1 MELKEPVKVLKG
13 VGPKKAAALEKLG
26 IKTLEDLVLFFPR
39 DYQDRR
45 GVCPIGQLQEGKPA
59 VIRGRVDLVV
69 KDPYRR
75 GRKQVLRLLASDG
88 SGKVEILFFQ
98 ARYLS
103 DYFKT
108 GNTYEFY
115 GKPSVNRGRLQMVH
129 PDFSKDEQGETKG
142 ILPIY
147 PLAAGLSQKEMR
159 TWQRA
164 ALSLLPQMEE
174 YLPREVVER
183 NRLCGLRYA
192 IENVHFPKD
201 KQPLLQGKFRLV
213 FDELLALQTGLL
225 AVRARTAAG
234 RKGLV
239 FDGGKDCGEYIKGLG
254 YELTGAQKKVVSEIL
269 DDVSSGKTMNR
280 LVQGDVGSGKTAVAE
295 IALFKAVKSGFQG
308 VMMAPTEILAK
319 QHYSGLS
326 GNFAPYGI
334 KVGLLTGSMTAK
346 EKREVLAELAG
357 GEIQILVGTHA
368 IIQPDVRFS
377 NLGLVI
383 TDEQHRFGVK
393 QRSLLSEKGENP
405 HVLVMTATPI
415 PRTLAVILYG
425 DLDISIIDELPPGRQ
440 KITTKA
446 VDSRQRELCYDFVER
461 ELKQG
466 RQAYIVAPLIDESEV
481 LDVKSAEELY
491 EELSGRFRGFRTAL
505 LHGAMKQQEK
515 DAIMERFY
523 KNEIQAL
530 VSTVVIE
537 VGINVPNATMMVIE
551 NAERFGLAQLH
562 QLRGRVGRGTHSSYC
577 MLILGKATEVAQ
589 KRAEIMVRSQDG
601 FYIAEEDLKLRG
613 PGEIFGTRQHGVP
626 DLAIADLAKH
636 IKILNDVKEEARR
649 IIAEDP
655 LLEAEKNQGL
665 KARVSRL
672 FGDDFSLKL

>member
-1 MELKEPVKVLKG
+1 MELREPISALKG

-26 IKTLEDLVLFFPR
+26 IKTIEDFVLFFPR

-45 GVCPIGQLQEGKPA
+45 SICPIGQLEDGKPA
-59 VIRGRVDLVV
+59 VIRGTIDLVV

-75 GRKQVLRLLASDG
+75 GRKQILRLLASDE

-108 GNTYEFY
+108 GKVYEFY
-115 GKPSVNRGRLQMVH
+115 GKPTMNRGRLQMVH
-129 PDFSKDEQGETKG
+129 PDFSGAEQGKTKA

-147 PLAAGLSQKEMR
+147 PLVAGLSQKEMR

-164 ALSLLPQMEE
+164 VLSGLPQMEE
-174 YLPREVVER
+174 YLPDDVVER
-183 NRLCGLRYA
+183 NRLCSLQYA

-201 KQPLLQGKFRLV
+201 KQPLLQGKFRLI

-225 AVRARTAAG
+225 AVRQRTLLG
-234 RKGLV
+234 KKGLV
-239 FDGGKDCGEYIKGLG
+239 FDKAQNCDVYIKGLG
-254 YELTGAQKKVVSEIL
+254 YELTGAQKKVVKEIL
-269 DDVSSGKTMNR
+269 DDVSSGRTMNR

-295 IALFKAVKSGFQG
+295 ITLFKAVKSGFQG

-326 GNFAPYGI
+326 RAFAPYGI

-346 EKREVLAELAG
+346 EKREVLAELAS
-357 GEIQILVGTHA
+357 GEIQILIGTHA
-368 IIQPDVRFS
+368 IIQPQVRFF

-440 KITTKA
+440 KITTRSI
-446 VDSRQRELCYDFVER
+446 DSRQRELCYDFVER

-491 EELSGRFRGFRTAL
+491 KELSGRFSGFRTAL

-530 VSTVVIE
+530 ISTVVIE

-562 QLRGRVGRGTHSSYC
+562 QLRGRVGRGTHPSYC

-589 KRAEIMVRSQDG
+589 KRAEIMVQSQDG

-636 IKILNDVKEEARR
+636 IKILNDVKAEAQR

-655 LLEAEKNQGL
+655 LLETEKNQGL
-665 KARVSRL
+665 KARVLRL